1 MRAVERPKVVT
12 AEKPASEKT
21 HGRTAS
27 VRQPAGYPY
36 IVIEHGEPAMSPGEA
51 DEVVSAEPR
60 TDCIGPR
67 IIRLE
72 GHAAG
77 IALELY
83 SVPARVK
90 DLATNSE
97 LLHYTHAQE
106 KCLSPT

>member
-1 MRAVERPKVVT
+1 MAALPRFGSQLATPISSLSTVN
-12 AEKPASEKT
+12 
-21 HGRTAS
+21 
-27 VRQPAGYPY
+27 RQWARGK
-36 IVIEHGEPAMSPGEA
+36 A